1 MEKANRISIWDI
13 KVGETV
19 KGWNYHYEPM
29 IYFRKTEKT
38 FADVI

>member
-1 MEKANRISIWDI
+1 LLSLALVLVILVSGI
-13 KVGETV
+13 
-19 KGWNYHYEPM
+19 